1 MKIID
6 KYIIQEFCKLFS
18 TITIT
23 FIVLYLIVDFFNRS
37 RMFLSNNATIEQMIS
52 YSVFSIP
59 ISISLTLPSAVLL
72 ATLMTYGSFS
82 KFNEIT
88 AMKSNGI
95 SLYRIS
101 IPVLIFSLFI
111 AVLLFFFSELIT
123 PASIQKT
130 EHITKIE
137 VQKHQTL
144 GSFKQNEIWY
154 RADNA
159 IYNFKLFDVNKNII
173 HGVIINYLNFDDFKL
188 KMRIDAEKAEW
199 KDGNWV
205 FHDVL
210 TTVFDENDVP
220 TMKREERVIINLPE
234 KPDDFKII
242 QKDAEQ
248 MGYFELRKYTKK
260 IKNEGYDVTRYKTDL
275 HGKIAFPFVTV
286 ILVFIGVFFSLRSE
300 RSGGVMQSIGMGI
313 LIGFS
318 YFFIHAYGISLG
330 RSGVLPP
337 ILGAWAAN
345 IIFIIASVYLFR
357 KART

>member
-1 MKIID
+1 MKLID
-6 KYIIQEFCKLFS
+6 KYIIQEFCKLFA

-59 ISISLTLPSAVLL
+59 LSISLTLPSAVLL

-101 IPVLIFSLFI
+101 LPVLILSVFI
-111 AVLLFFFSELIT
+111 AVILFLFSELIT

-130 EHITKIE
+130 EHIKKIE
-137 VQKHQTL
+137 IQKKQTV
-144 GSFKQNEIWY
+144 GSFKQNELWY
-154 RADNA
+154 RSDNA

-173 HGVIINYLNFDDFKL
+173 HGVIINYLNLDDFKL
-188 KMRIDAEKAEW
+188 EKRIDAKKAVW
-199 KDGNWV
+199 KDGYWV
-205 FHDVL
+205 FHDLL
-210 TTVFDENDVP
+210 TTVFDENDFP
-220 TMKREERVIINLPE
+220 TMYREEKTIISLPE
-234 KPDDFKII
+234 KPEDFKII
-242 QKDAEQ
+242 QNDAEQ

-260 IKNEGYDVTRYKTDL
+260 IQKEGYDVTRYKADL

-313 LIGFS
+313 VIGFS

-337 ILGAWAAN
+337 ILGAWVAN
-345 IIFIIASVYLFR
+345 IIFIIASFYLFR

>member
-6 KYIIQEFCKLFS
+6 KYIIQEFCKLFA

-101 IPVLIFSLFI
+101 LPVLFFSVFI

-137 VQKHQTL
+137 VQKRQTL
-144 GSFKQNEIWY
+144 GSFKQNELWY
-154 RADNA
+154 RSENA
-159 IYNFKLFDVNKNII
+159 IYNFKLFDVNRNII

-188 KMRIDAEKAEW
+188 KKRIDAKKAVW
-199 KDGNWV
+199 KDDHWV
-205 FHDVL
+205 FHDLL
-210 TTVFDENDVP
+210 TTVFDENDIP
-220 TMKREERVIINLPE
+220 TINREDKAIINLPE

-242 QKDAEQ
+242 QKDADK
-248 MGYFELRKYTKK
+248 MGFFELRKYTNK
-260 IKNEGYDVTRYKTDL
+260 IQNEGYDVTRYKADL

-313 LIGFS
+313 VIGFS

-330 RSGVLPP
+330 RSGMLPP
-337 ILGAWAAN
+337 ILGAWVAN
-345 IIFIIASVYLFR
+345 IIFIIASFYLFR

>member
-1 MKIID
+1 MKILD
-6 KYIIQEFCKLFS
+6 RYIIQEFSKLFVM
-18 TITIT
+18 ITIT
-23 FIVLYLIVDFFNRS
+23 FILLYLIIDFFNRA

-59 ISISLTLPSAVLL
+59 VSISFTLPSAVLL

-82 KFNEIT
+82 KSNEIT

-101 IPVLIFSLFI
+101 LPALVFSIFI
-111 AVLLFFFSELIT
+111 AIILFFFSELIT

-130 EHITKIE
+130 EHITKMEI
-137 VQKHQTL
+137 QKRQTL
-144 GSFKQNEIWY
+144 GSFKQNELWY

-159 IYNFKLFDVNKNII
+159 IYNFKLFDVNNNTL
-173 HGVIINYLNFDDFKL
+173 HGVIINYISSDDFKL
-188 KMRIDAEKAEW
+188 KMRIDAKKAEW
-199 KDGNWV
+199 KDNHWL
-205 FHDVL
+205 FHELL
-210 TTVFDENDVP
+210 TTVFDENDFP
-220 TMKREERVIINLPE
+220 TMKREEKAIINLPE

-242 QKDAEQ
+242 QKDAEK
-248 MGYFELRKYTKK
+248 MGYFELRKYTNK
-260 IKNEGYDVTRYKTDL
+260 IQKEGYDVTRYKSDL

-313 LIGFS
+313 VIGFS

-337 ILGAWAAN
+337 ILGAWVAN